1 MEKVKKRVIYI
12 LFVILL
18 SSFSITSFAH
28 PGRTDSNGGHHDNKN
43 KSGLGSY
50 HYHHG
55 MGPHL
60 HPGGVCPYGAGDSQT
75 SSYTPS
81 PSISIKNYPET
92 LNVGESGRFEYSVSN
107 ATNNEKVVVSS
118 DDNVVRV
125 DSNGILIAEGE
136 GVAQI
141 TIKAS
146 GVTNTFSV
154 RVVAVPMTEIKI
166 TNEIDKIQLGESYQL
181 EVNVFP
187 ENATNKNI
195 VWSSD
200 NDEIIE
206 ISGTGVINT
215 KSAGIATVTATSV
228 NNIEYKT
235 RVEVYEV
242 FPKTIKCDNS
252 VTLIVGENEN
262 FQINILP
269 ENANN
274 KEYTVTCD
282 NDSVLKY
289 SNGSIQAVFEGETV
303 LHIETW
309 NGIKRDVPVR
319 VEIIPVD
326 GVEIIDSTD
335 YLFSNV
341 IDKSS
346 EISLAVEIS
355 PSDATYQNIEW
366 TSSQEDI
373 VEVKDD
379 EFIVQG
385 VGKVTLT
392 CLAQGGIT
400 NSIEI
405 IVIDKIVAIIIM
417 LVLVVGVS
425 GMAPSLIKKGS
436 IRKVVM
442 KIRHL
447 K

>member
-1 MEKVKKRVIYI
+1 MIR
-12 LFVILL
+12 
-18 SSFSITSFAH
+18 
-28 PGRTDSNGGHHDNKN
+28 P
-43 KSGLGSY
+43 
-50 HYHHG
+50 
-55 MGPHL
+55 
-60 HPGGVCPYGAGDSQT
+60 
-75 SSYTPS
+75 
-81 PSISIKNYPET
+81 
-92 LNVGESGRFEYSVSN
+92 
-107 ATNNEKVVVSS
+107 
-118 DDNVVRV
+118 
-125 DSNGILIAEGE
+125 
-136 GVAQI
+136 

-154 RVVAVPMTEIKI
+154 RVVAVPVTEIKI